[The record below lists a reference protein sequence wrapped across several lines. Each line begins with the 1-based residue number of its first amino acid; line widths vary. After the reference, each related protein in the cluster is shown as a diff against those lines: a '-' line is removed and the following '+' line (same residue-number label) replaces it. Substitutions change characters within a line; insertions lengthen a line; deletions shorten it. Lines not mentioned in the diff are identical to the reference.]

1 LKSLTFLVFY
11 VQKIV
16 VKYPFPASDQTIEE
30 AIKAK
35 KIGFCTIDPTEYA
48 GESDKRITHIE
59 IYTIMF
65 ICIKWK
71 ASYILQRESSVILS
85 STQKDFKN
93 GIV

>member
-35 KIGFCTIDPTEYA
+35 KISYCTIDPTEYA
-48 GESDKRITHIE
+48 GESDKRIT
-59 IYTIMF
+59 YY
-65 ICIKWK
+65 K
-71 ASYILQRESSVILS
+71 AETVLFCRLHKKI
-85 STQKDFKN
+85 
-93 GIV
+93 